1 MVCALVSGGR
11 GCVEETG
18 KVVGL
23 HREQIGDIVL
33 EADLAPG
40 EFRALTEEE
49 VAGI

>member
-1 MVCALVSGGR
+1 MLAAR
-11 GCVEETG
+11 GN

-33 EADLAPG
+33 DADLAPG

-49 VAGI
+49 IRSL